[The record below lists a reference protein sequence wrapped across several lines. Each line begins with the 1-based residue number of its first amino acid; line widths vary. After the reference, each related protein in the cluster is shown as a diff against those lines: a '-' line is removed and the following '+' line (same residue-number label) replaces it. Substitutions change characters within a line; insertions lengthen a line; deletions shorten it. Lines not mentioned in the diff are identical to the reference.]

1 MNLPTTPV
9 VFFLHCIL
17 TIPSSLPLYIIC
29 TICFCRRIYL
39 SLNADVTSSSAD
51 SSSDYSGYT
60 SASGQPDRLGQS
72 GRIRSGSSAER
83 LAGSLSPTSSNERLA
98 GSGDQRSSNSK
109 LSEAGRE
116 YGVDL
121 GRYLKV
127 NYQMSGRSRPKSS
140 PLNEDLGS
148 ELMVLTGTSS
158 VHTETV
164 SHLRMLFKCYNT
176 PLLNELRGGDL
187 QGMVRVMMP
196 SVHYTNAV
204 HLTTTPSYI
213 FILFFECVLHLQYK
227 ISHATP
233 IYHYHHCF

>member
-1 MNLPTTPV
+1 M
-9 VFFLHCIL
+9 
-17 TIPSSLPLYIIC
+17 
-29 TICFCRRIYL
+29 
-39 SLNADVTSSSAD
+39 
-51 SSSDYSGYT
+51 
-60 SASGQPDRLGQS
+60 
-72 GRIRSGSSAER
+72 RSGSSAER

-98 GSGDQRSSNSK
+98 GTGDQRSSNSK

-164 SHLRMLFKCYNT
+164 SHLRMLFRCYNT

-187 QGMVRVMMP
+187 QGMVRQTSRLETYLSCLSCLSCLFCLSCLSLFVLFVLSHNKYSTSHP
-196 SVHYTNAV
+196 SCPAYLIYFLFMRTCLI
-204 HLTTTPSYI
+204 LTYI
-213 FILFFECVLHLQYK
+213 FVSIILSLMLLETL
-227 ISHATP
+227 
-233 IYHYHHCF
+233 

>member
-1 MNLPTTPV
+1 MTSTMH
-9 VFFLHCIL
+9 FLKDHQSYINQLLFITL
-17 TIPSSLPLYIIC
+17 TILHLTSVRFDTFSLPLYVTC
-29 TICFCRRIYL
+29 SSQTVRRIYL
-39 SLNADVTSSSAD
+39 SLNADVSTSGQDA
-51 SSSDYSGYT
+51 SSDYSGYT
-60 SASGQPDRLGQS
+60 SATAAGQADRAGQAM
-72 GRIRSGSSAER
+72 RIRSGSSER
-83 LAGSLSPTSSNERLA
+83 LVSLSPTSSNERLA
-98 GSGDQRSSNSK
+98 GTGDQRSSNSK
-109 LSEAGRE
+109 LSESGRE

-187 QGMVRVMMP
+187 QGMVRVIMR
-196 SVHYTNAV
+196 SQYTT
-204 HLTTTPSYI
+204 LMQYTSLL
-213 FILFFECVLHLQYK
+213 LFYVYLSCSLDD
-227 ISHATP
+227 
-233 IYHYHHCF
+233 